1 MSRASTPLPAA
12 WGYALAVCATGAA
25 FGVRLALNSW
35 FPPGFPYLTFFPAIV
50 LTAYFAGRG
59 PGILCAALSGLCAWY
74 FFIPPYDS
82 FHVDF
87 ATTVAISFYVFVAA
101 VDIFFIDGMRKAM
114 RHLSR
119 EREAQ
124 AELARS
130 RDLLYREMHHR
141 VSNNLQ
147 MVGAL
152 LRLQSAGMKD
162 EDARHALVEAGG
174 RIETIAKI
182 QRQLHDQ
189 TGEPTPFRAFAE
201 ALLDDAGQ
209 AFGARHAIRVEGG
222 EDPLHPEQATP
233 VTLVMLECFNNAL
246 EHAFVAGT
254 DGRIVVALEQEG
266 DSHVLTIR
274 DNGAG
279 PPPGFEPAAS
289 PSLGL
294 RIVHAMARQL
304 GGAFTMA
311 RVDGWTVCRLSYAR
325 VAS

>member
-1 MSRASTPLPAA
+1 MSRPVPQRDPI
-12 WGYALAVCATGAA
+12 WGYSLALAATTAA
-25 FGVRLALNSW
+25 VTVRYALDAW
-35 FPPGFPYLTFFPAIV
+35 FPPGYPYLTFFPVIV

-59 PGILCAALSGLCAWY
+59 PAAVCAALSGLAAWY
-74 FFIPPYDS
+74 FFIPPFHS
-82 FHVDF
+82 FAVDF
-87 ATTVAISFYVFVAA
+87 ATTVAIGFYVFVAA
-101 VDIFFIDGMRKAM
+101 VDIFFIDGMRQAM
-114 RHLSR
+114 RKLAQ
-119 EREAQ
+119 EREAL

-162 EDARHALVEAGG
+162 EDARHALTEAGG

-189 TGEPTPFRAFAE
+189 TGEPTPFRAFAVS
-201 ALLDDAGQ
+201 LLEDAGQ
-209 AFGARHAIRVEGG
+209 AAGAAHALRVEGG
-222 EDPLHPEQATP
+222 ETPLHPEQATP

-246 EHAFVAGT
+246 EHAFAP
-254 DGRIVVALEQEG
+254 GRGGQIVVSLDQSG
-266 DSHVLTIR
+266 DHHVMTIR

-279 PPPGFEPAAS
+279 PPAGFEPAQS
-289 PSLGL
+289 SSLGL

-304 GGAFTMA
+304 GGTFAME
-311 RVDGWTVCRLSYAR
+311 RSEGWTVCRLTYAPLK
-325 VAS
+325 A

>member
-1 MSRASTPLPAA
+1 MSRLSSSPNVL
-12 WGYALAVCATGAA
+12 WGYSLAVSASAAALAL
-25 FGVRLALNSW
+25 RYALNDW

-59 PGILCAALSGLCAWY
+59 PGILCAALSGVASWY
-74 FFIPPYDS
+74 FFIPPFHS

-87 ATTVAISFYVFVAA
+87 ATMVAIGFYVFVAA
-101 VDIFFIDGMRKAM
+101 VDIFFIDGMRQAM
-114 RHLSR
+114 RKLAQ
-119 EREAQ
+119 EREAL
-124 AELARS
+124 AELAHS

-162 EDARHALVEAGG
+162 EDARHALIEAGG

-189 TGEPTPFRAFAE
+189 TGEPTPFRNFAE
-201 ALLDDAGQ
+201 ALLDDAG
-209 AFGARHAIRVEGG
+209 AAAGARHAIRVEGG
-222 EDPLHPEQATP
+222 EAPLHPEQATP

-246 EHAFVAGT
+246 EHAFDPGS

-266 DSHVLTIR
+266 PSHVLTIR

-279 PPPGFEPAAS
+279 PPEGFEPAKS
-289 PSLGL
+289 QSLGL

-304 GGAFTMA
+304 GGAFAMERA
-311 RVDGWTVCRLSYAR
+311 EGWTVCRLTYAPN
-325 VAS
+325 AG